1 MHREIGIGLD
11 FGTTNSSIAIAA
23 PDGSC
28 SLASFADGER
38 GTTTFRSVLHFIA
51 DEEDRRRPL
60 TVVAGPRAIASYL
73 ESSASGRFIQSL
85 KSHLAS
91 RLFEETFIFGWKYT
105 LIDLIA
111 IILAEL
117 RSAAREQFGDIGGAV
132 CLGRPAH
139 FVIGAD
145 AATDE
150 ALDELALG
158 RLRQAAEKAGFTE
171 VRFEFEPVAAAYEYE
186 RQLDH
191 DELVLIGDFG
201 GGTSD
206 FCLIELGPSWRGR
219 NAGPRHILGVDGVPV
234 AGGRFDG
241 KLVRSLV
248 APRLGLGS
256 LRRSELGKSLP
267 VPAWLYGKL
276 ERWEDLSFL
285 KSPATMETLKQIR
298 FQAAEPRRIESL
310 IRLVD
315 DDLGYALYRAIERTK
330 LELSDVETSRFVFK
344 GLPLLIQQDAT
355 RAGFEAMIAPELAA
369 LGDCVDRL
377 LAQSGVGPAQVDRV
391 FLTGGSS
398 LTPCVRALFAHRF
411 GVEKLRGGE
420 ELTTVARGLALTALA
435 AD

>member
-1 MHREIGIGLD
+1 VKHIGIGLD
-11 FGTTNSSIAIAA
+11 FGTTNSSIALAA
-23 PDGSC
+23 ADGSC
-28 SLASFADGER
+28 ALASFSDGER
-38 GTTTFRSVLHFIA
+38 DTTTFRSVLHFTA

-60 TVVAGPRAIASYL
+60 SIVAGPRAITSYL
-73 ESSASGRFIQSL
+73 ETSASGRFIQSL

-91 RLFEETFIFGWKYT
+91 KLFEETFIFGWKYT
-105 LIDLIA
+105 LTDLIA
-111 IILAEL
+111 IILREL
-117 RSAAREQFGDIGGAV
+117 RAGAREQFGEIGEAV

-139 FVIGAD
+139 FVTGAD
-145 AATDE
+145 ATIDD
-150 ALDELALG
+150 ALDELALE
-158 RLRQAAEKAGFTE
+158 RLRQAAGKAGFGE

-219 NAGPRHILGVDGVPV
+219 GGRPRNILGVDGVPV

-248 APRLGLGS
+248 APKLGLGS

-267 VPAWLYGKL
+267 VPAWIYGKL

-285 KSPATMETLKQIR
+285 KSPATMETLKQIK

-330 LELSDVETSRFVFK
+330 LELSDAETSRFVFK

-355 RAGFEAMIAPELAA
+355 RAGFDALIEPELTA
-369 LGDCVDRL
+369 LGECVDRL
-377 LAQSGVGPAQVDRV
+377 LGRSGVGPAEVDRV

-398 LTPCVRALFAHRF
+398 LVPCVRALFARRF
-411 GVEKLRGGE
+411 GVGKLRGGE
-420 ELTTVARGLALTALA
+420 ELTTVARGLALTAAA